1 MKDRTMDNVQNY
13 GSYVKVVS
21 FSFIFQKL
29 RAEEEDRRWLQNLI
43 YVLLKYYISV
53 FRLKERIRI
62 VFEEVTL
69 QKGDLR

>member
-1 MKDRTMDNVQNY
+1 MDNFQNY
-13 GSYVKVVS
+13 GIVINVAS
-21 FSFIFQKL
+21 FTFILQKL
-29 RAEEEDRRWLQNLI
+29 LADKERKRWFQNLL
-43 YVLLKYYISV
+43 YVLLKYCISV

>member
-1 MKDRTMDNVQNY
+1 VARF
-13 GSYVKVVS
+13 G
-21 FSFIFQKL
+21 FIFQKL
-29 RAEEEDRRWLQNLI
+29 LADKEGKSWLQNLL
-43 YVLLKYYISV
+43 YVLLKYRISV